1 VTVHQIEMK
10 GLTWNSHFDEMAR
23 TCPRAAKL
31 LSPMLPLE
39 RRASTVKRFGTFEVD
54 LRARELRK
62 GGIRIRLQDQPFEI
76 LEVMLD
82 RPGEVVTREELRQ
95 RLWPDGTFVDFEHSL
110 NAAIKRLRSALGD
123 DADNPRFVE
132 TLHRRGYRFIADVD
146 SEGRA
151 VRNLQVLRPQV
162 SKPAESMSVRLVV
175 LPFANLSNDPAQEYF
190 SDGLTE
196 EMITQIGRLC
206 PGRLGVIARTSSM
219 LFKRSAK
226 SASEIGRELSADYLL
241 EGSVRGDGDRV
252 RITAQLIETRT
263 EVHLWAETY
272 DRSVGET
279 LNLQTDVAAHIA
291 RSLAIELVPDQADVL
306 GRATPRRTEAYQ
318 AYLKGRYHWNRGS
331 LEGVRSAISYY
342 EQALTLEPDF
352 AAAHSA
358 MARARIALA
367 NNAAQPGRAFLE
379 QARVSALRSIEID
392 PGISDAHLA
401 LAEIRRTLEWNWRTA
416 EDEYRTAI
424 ALSPS
429 CESAHR
435 FYAHFLA
442 AMSRFGEAKAEA
454 DRACDVDP
462 FCLVVSTNAAWV
474 RYAAG
479 EIGSAINRSRG
490 VLDMDSGFMPARRL
504 LGIALLAAGKSDEAV
519 VELTAAAGPDGDRIA
534 LAWLAHARAVAGARD
549 EAAAI
554 VARLEAESGGLYV
567 PYYHLALAHVG
578 LGNRDSVFRLLDRAC
593 ADREPAVINLK
604 VEPRFDPLRRDPR
617 YGSLLQR
624 LGLQQS

>member
-1 VTVHQIEMK
+1 
-10 GLTWNSHFDEMAR
+10 MAPTGR
-23 TCPRAAKL
+23 SAGKL
-31 LSPMLPLE
+31 LFPMLPLE
-39 RRASTVKRFGTFEVD
+39 RRTSNVKRFGTFELD

-76 LEVMLD
+76 LAMMID
-82 RPGEVVTREELRQ
+82 RPGEVVTRDELRQ
-95 RLWPDGTFVDFEHSL
+95 RLWPAGTFVDFEHSL
-110 NAAIKRLRSALGD
+110 NAAIKRLRGALGD

-132 TLHRRGYRFIADVD
+132 TLHRRGYRFIAAVE
-146 SEGRA
+146 SEGQPI
-151 VRNLQVLRPQV
+151 RNLHVVRPSPTPSADTV
-162 SKPAESMSVRLVV
+162 NLRLVV
-175 LPFANLSNDPAQEYF
+175 LPFANLSSDPAQEYF

-241 EGSVRGDGDRV
+241 EGSVRRDGDRI

-291 RSLAIELVPDQADVL
+291 RSLAMELVPDQVDVL
-306 GRATPRRTEAYQ
+306 GRSTPRRTEAYQ
-318 AYLKGRYHWNRGS
+318 SYLKGRYQWNRGS
-331 LEGVRSAISYY
+331 LEGVRSAVSYY
-342 EQALTLEPDF
+342 ERALELDPEF

-358 MARARIALA
+358 IARARIALA
-367 NNAAQPGRAFLE
+367 NHSREPGRTFLE
-379 QARVSALRSIEID
+379 QAKTSALRSIELD

-401 LAEIRRTLEWNWRTA
+401 LAEIRRILDWNWRIA

-442 AMSRFGEAKAEA
+442 ALSRFGEAKAEA

-462 FCLVVSTNAAWV
+462 FCLVVTTSAAWV

-479 EIGSAINRSRG
+479 EFGTAVDRSRH
-490 VLDMDSGFMPARRL
+490 VLEMDAAFLPARRMLGAAL
-504 LGIALLAAGKSDEAV
+504 LGAGRPDEGVFELAAAV
-519 VELTAAAGPDGDRIA
+519 GHGDGDPIS
-534 LAWLAHARAVAGARD
+534 LAWLAHAKAVTGTRD

-554 VARLEAESGGLYV
+554 LARLEAQAAAVYV
-567 PYYHLALAHVG
+567 PGYHLALAHTG
-578 LGNRDSVFRLLDRAC
+578 LGNRDAALALLATAC
-593 ADREPAVINLK
+593 TDREPAVVNLN
-604 VEPRFDPLRRDPR
+604 VEPRFEPLRRDPR
-617 YGSLLQR
+617 YADLLR
-624 LGLQQS
+624 LLRLPA

>member
-1 VTVHQIEMK
+1 MRR
-10 GLTWNSHFDEMAR
+10 SHFDEMAR
-23 TCPRAAKL
+23 TRRQAGKL
-31 LSPMLPLE
+31 PFPMLPLE
-39 RRASTVKRFGTFEVD
+39 KRSSNVKRFATFEVD

-76 LEVMLD
+76 LTVMLD
-82 RPGEVVTREELRQ
+82 RPGEVVTREELREL
-95 RLWPDGTFVDFEHSL
+95 LWPAGTFVDFEHSL
-110 NAAIKRLRSALGD
+110 NAAIKRLRAALGD

-132 TLHRRGYRFIADVD
+132 TLHRRGYRFIAAVEA
-146 SEGRA
+146 EGQP
-151 VRNLQVLRPQV
+151 VRNLHVVRPPV
-162 SKPAESMSVRLVV
+162 TKSSADVGNVRLVV
-175 LPFANLSNDPAQEYF
+175 LPFANLSNDPTQEYF

-241 EGSVRGDGDRV
+241 EGSVRGDGDRI

-291 RSLAIELVPDQADVL
+291 RSLAMELVPDQVDVL

-318 AYLKGRYHWNRGS
+318 AYLKGRYHWNRGG

-342 EQALTLEPDF
+342 ERALDLDPEF

-358 MARARIALA
+358 MARARISLA
-367 NNAAQPGRAFLE
+367 NHSKEPGRVFLE
-379 QARVSALRSIEID
+379 QARASALRSIELD

-416 EDEYRTAI
+416 EEEYRLAI

-435 FYAHFLA
+435 FYGQFLA
-442 AMSRFGEAKAEA
+442 TMSRFGEAKAEA

-462 FCLVVSTNAAWV
+462 FCLTVTTSAAWV

-479 EIGSAINRSRG
+479 EYDTAIDRSRH
-490 VLDMDSGFMPARRL
+490 VLDMDAGYMPARRMLGAAL
-504 LGIALLAAGKSDEAV
+504 LGAGRADEAV
-519 VELTAAAGPDGDRIA
+519 VELTAAVGPGGDDAIS
-534 LAWLAHARAVAGARD
+534 LAWLAHAKALAGARE

-554 VARLEAESGGLYV
+554 VSRLEAEAGNVYV
-567 PYYHLALAHVG
+567 PGYHLALAHCG
-578 LGNRDSVFRLLDRAC
+578 LGNRDAAFALLEKAC
-593 ADREPAVINLK
+593 ADREPAVVNLK
-604 VEPRFDPLRRDPR
+604 VEPRFDPLRRDAR
-617 YGSLLQR
+617 FGALLQR
-624 LGLQQS
+624 LNLQQ